1 MLGFIILVILSFV
14 LIILYNKEKRKLNEN
29 YKEEL
34 RKKYEREYRQLE
46 KEQADRIASIYRDSE
61 IRVEQIRNNEENI
74 AEKYEIRKQSLEET
88 IKQLE
93 KRREELIK
101 AHNDAVQNE
110 QEKINLEITNYKNL
124 TLERINQEIEKEKIE
139 KKAKASE
146 EIAQHIAINEE
157 LLTEKRTELV
167 GVLDLLEDYKKK
179 QQVIN
184 EEILRRRQVEE
195 QQDFYRIKLSDADL
209 QDISY
214 LLSIVDNLKNK
225 TLLYKLIWSEYLQRP
240 FSTLFKNLTQ
250 GREIRCVIYKITN
263 LSTGEIYIGKT
274 KADVTKRWTEHIKTS
289 LNIGTVSRT
298 KIHGALFKHW
308 HEFTFEILEE
318 VADEAQLSNREK
330 FYINFYQSNIY
341 GYNITSG
348 G

>member
-61 IRVEQIRNNEENI
+61 IRVEQIRNNEEHI

-93 KRREELIK
+93 IRREELIK

-110 QEKINLEITNYKNL
+110 QEKINLEVTNYKNL

-167 GVLDLLEDYKKK
+167 EVLDLLEDYKKK

-195 QQDFYRIKLSDADL
+195 QQDFYRIVLSESAI
-209 QDISY
+209 QDMQI
-214 LLSIVDNLKNK
+214 LLSIRENLKMREN
-225 TLLYKLIWSEYLQRP
+225 LDKLIYDAYVSKPAAEMIKRVL
-240 FSTLFKNLTQ
+240 N
-250 GREIRCVIYKITN
+250 GRAPSGIYKITRIK
-263 LSTGEIYIGKT
+263 TGEIYIGKST
-274 KADVTKRWTEHIKTS
+274 DIKKRWGEHTKTAYGVGS
-289 LNIGTVSRT
+289 IAHSILHTTIRKDGIEN
-298 KIHGALFKHW
+298 
-308 HEFTFEILEE
+308 FTFELLEE
-318 VADEAQLSNREK
+318 VPKEKLTEREK
-330 FYINFYQSNIY
+330 YWITFYDSKNY
-341 GYNITSG
+341 GLNERNG
-348 G
+348 

>member
-14 LIILYNKEKRKLNEN
+14 LIILYNKEKRKLHEN

-34 RKKYEREYRQLE
+34 RNKYEREYRQLE

-61 IRVEQIRNNEENI
+61 IRVEQIRNNEEHI

-110 QEKINLEITNYKNL
+110 QEKINLEVTNYKNL

-167 GVLDLLEDYKKK
+167 EVLDLLEDYKKK

-195 QQDFYRIKLSDADL
+195 QQDFYRIVLSESAI
-209 QDISY
+209 QDMQI
-214 LLSIVDNLKNK
+214 LLSIRENLKMREN
-225 TLLYKLIWSEYLQRP
+225 LDKLIYDAYVSKPAAEMIKRVL
-240 FSTLFKNLTQ
+240 N
-250 GREIRCVIYKITN
+250 GRAPSGIYKITRIK
-263 LSTGEIYIGKT
+263 TGEIYIGKST
-274 KADVTKRWTEHIKTS
+274 DIKKRWGEHTKTAYGVGS
-289 LNIGTVSRT
+289 IAHSILHTTIRKDGIEN
-298 KIHGALFKHW
+298 
-308 HEFTFEILEE
+308 FTFELLEE
-318 VADEAQLSNREK
+318 VPKEKLTEREK
-330 FYINFYQSNIY
+330 YWITFYGSKEY
-341 GYNITSG
+341 GLNERNG
-348 G
+348 

>member
-61 IRVEQIRNNEENI
+61 IRVEQIRNNEEHI

-93 KRREELIK
+93 IRREELIK

-167 GVLDLLEDYKKK
+167 EVLDLLEDYKKK

-195 QQDFYRIKLSDADL
+195 QQDFYRIVLSESAI
-209 QDISY
+209 QDMQI
-214 LLSIVDNLKNK
+214 LLSIRENLKMREN
-225 TLLYKLIWSEYLQRP
+225 LDKLIYDAYVSKPAAEMIKRVL
-240 FSTLFKNLTQ
+240 N
-250 GREIRCVIYKITN
+250 GRAPSGIYKITRIK
-263 LSTGEIYIGKT
+263 TGEIYIGKST
-274 KADVTKRWTEHIKTS
+274 DIKKRWGEHTKTAYGVGS
-289 LNIGTVSRT
+289 IAHSILHTTIRKDGVEN
-298 KIHGALFKHW
+298 
-308 HEFTFEILEE
+308 FTFELLEE
-318 VADEAQLSNREK
+318 VPKEKLTEREK
-330 FYINFYQSNIY
+330 YWITFYDSKNY
-341 GYNITSG
+341 GLNERNG
-348 G
+348 

>member
-14 LIILYNKEKRKLNEN
+14 LIILYNKEKKKLHEN

-34 RKKYEREYRQLE
+34 RSKYEKEYRQLE
-46 KEQADRIASIYRDSE
+46 KEQADRIASIYRDSK
-61 IRVEQIRNNEENI
+61 IKIEQIQHNEEHI
-74 AEKYEIRKQSLEET
+74 AEKYEIKKQSLEET

-93 KRREELIK
+93 IRREELIK

-110 QEKINLEITNYKNL
+110 QEKINLEVTNYKNL

-167 GVLDLLEDYKKK
+167 EVLDLLEDYKKK

-195 QQDFYRIKLSDADL
+195 QQDFYRIVLSESAI
-209 QDISY
+209 QDMQI
-214 LLSIVDNLKNK
+214 LLSIRENLKMREN
-225 TLLYKLIWSEYLQRP
+225 LDKLIYDAYVSKPAAEMIKRVL
-240 FSTLFKNLTQ
+240 N
-250 GREIRCVIYKITN
+250 GRAPSGIYKITRIK
-263 LSTGEIYIGKT
+263 TGEIYIGKST
-274 KADVTKRWTEHIKTS
+274 DIKKRWGEHTKTAYGVGSIAHSVLHTTIKKDGIE
-289 LNIGTVSRT
+289 N
-298 KIHGALFKHW
+298 
-308 HEFTFEILEE
+308 FTFELLEE
-318 VADEAQLSNREK
+318 VPKEKLTEREK
-330 FYINFYQSNIY
+330 YWITFYDSKNY
-341 GYNITSG
+341 GLNERNG
-348 G
+348 

>member
-14 LIILYNKEKRKLNEN
+14 LIILYNKEKRKLHEN

-34 RKKYEREYRQLE
+34 RSKYEKEYRQLE
-46 KEQADRIASIYRDSE
+46 KEQADRIASIYRDSK
-61 IRVEQIRNNEENI
+61 IKIEQIQHNEEHI
-74 AEKYEIRKQSLEET
+74 AEKYEIKKQSLEET

-93 KRREELIK
+93 IRREELIK

-110 QEKINLEITNYKNL
+110 QEKINLEVTNYKNL

-167 GVLDLLEDYKKK
+167 EVLDLLEDYRKK

-195 QQDFYRIKLSDADL
+195 QQDFYRIVLSESAI
-209 QDISY
+209 QDMQI
-214 LLSIVDNLKNK
+214 LLSIRENLKMREN
-225 TLLYKLIWSEYLQRP
+225 LDKLIYDAYVSKPAAEMIKRVL
-240 FSTLFKNLTQ
+240 N
-250 GREIRCVIYKITN
+250 GRAPSGIYKITRIK
-263 LSTGEIYIGKT
+263 TGEIYIGKST
-274 KADVTKRWTEHIKTS
+274 DIKKRWGEHTKTAYGVGS
-289 LNIGTVSRT
+289 IAHSILHTTIRKDGIEN
-298 KIHGALFKHW
+298 
-308 HEFTFEILEE
+308 FTFELLEE
-318 VADEAQLSNREK
+318 VPKEKLTEREK
-330 FYINFYQSNIY
+330 YWITFYDSKNY
-341 GYNITSG
+341 GLNERNG
-348 G
+348 